1 MGVMDKVSA
10 KLKDL
15 LGQGKDT
22 DKMKATVKDAGAHVK
37 DAGEQV
43 GDHLKD
49 AATHIKDTLKGH

>member
-22 DKMKATVKDAGAHVK
+22 DKMKATVKDAGEHV
-37 DAGEQV
+37 GEQ
-43 GDHLKD
+43 LKD